1 VAALALLALADR
13 LIAAGPAP
21 RLPAV
26 TPPAW
31 ATDISTSLGPGN
43 VAVAGATYL
52 FARPLLTV
60 PYRRLVVGVI
70 TLTTMHVLLVGSQL
84 PRDLLAAIAC
94 GFIAASAVLLALGRP
109 LRPLD
114 PDQVVAALRRTSID
128 VAEVHPASVDARGS
142 RLFFGTTAD
151 GGGVFV
157 KVLGR
162 ESAAATCCSAST
174 AGCASAAWATRRSRR
189 P

>member
-52 FARPLLTV
+52 VARPLLTV

-84 PRDLLAAIAC
+84 PRDLLAA
-94 GFIAASAVLLALGRP
+94 IAASAVLLALGRP